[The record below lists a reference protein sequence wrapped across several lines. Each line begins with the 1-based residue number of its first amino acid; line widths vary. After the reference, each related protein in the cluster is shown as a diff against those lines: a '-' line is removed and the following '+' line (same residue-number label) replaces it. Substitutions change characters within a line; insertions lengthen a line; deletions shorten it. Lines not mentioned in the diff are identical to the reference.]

1 MNLNAMPQAYASVQ
15 RNSRVNSAILAD
27 PAPGPDHG
35 VRSNLGGGAD
45 MCIFSNHCVR
55 SDANP
60 CRDSRQRCDNCC
72 RMNSRRNRR
81 TPEQQFRCLRERH
94 LWLRA
99 PQNRFARQG
108 RALTRNNAGR
118 CRSHGALRVL
128 RRIHVNQIA
137 RSRALRCRN
146 SANFDRAVAFQPR
159 ANRIRQFLSSLS
171 HRQPREKSY
180 TGGSPSGLVFHRPCT
195 HTHCSGC
202 FLIISSITFVNFCVF
217 SRTSRSAS
225 PVRINSTG
233 GSKRK
238 RYFPILSSQT
248 AYPGTTAA
256 SVCSATRAIPVVVLA
271 FFPKKSTK
279 TASPGMVFWSA
290 RIPIVPA
297 SFRTFSI
304 TRADSFLKIGRFPDK
319 HR

>member
-1 MNLNAMPQAYASVQ
+1 MDLHAMPQAYSSVK
-15 RNSRVNSAILAD
+15 SDPRVNPATLAN
-27 PAPGPDHG
+27 PASRTDHCM
-35 VRSNLGGGAD
+35 RPNLCAGAD
-45 MCIFSNHCVR
+45 VRVFSNHCVR
-55 SDANP
+55 SDAHSR
-60 CRDSRQRCDNCC
+60 RDSRQRCDNCC

-108 RALTRNNAGR
+108 HALTGDNAAR
-118 CRSHGALRVL
+118 RRSRGALGVL
-128 RRIHVNQIA
+128 CGTHVNQIA
-137 RSRALRCRN
+137 RSRAPRCRN

-202 FLIISSITFVNFCVF
+202 FLIISSITFVNFCVV

-238 RYFPILSSQT
+238 RYFPILSSQM

-279 TASPGMVFWSA
+279 TASPGMVF
-290 RIPIVPA
+290 
-297 SFRTFSI
+297 
-304 TRADSFLKIGRFPDK
+304 
-319 HR
+319 